1 MLSYESR
8 LEILNSR
15 TLEIIHSK
23 FLLPINEYLFF
34 SEFNLDD
41 KYIIVSGNKGVYKFN
56 VSNLDDY

>member
-1 MLSYESR
+1 VLSYESR